1 MFGCSMIE
9 DIRKVGSHWP
19 CLGIWHFETNTPQR
33 GMKVIM
39 GRDFRRVLNASCDY
53 EFREME
59 RLL

>member
-1 MFGCSMIE
+1 MIE